1 MRWHHGSWIWIP
13 ILDLATLTTF
23 SRHFQKLALSPI
35 LRRCKY
41 GVANFLTL
49 NAMTHIMRP
58 YKGHCGFRRMHL
70 KGWKTITKLLL
81 FHIHLARLSWVRPFI
96 GNIKAL
102 TTQPRVCTCSS
113 KYIALRRD
121 LISFSQSCWKKYSLK
136 GEIQIRACWIISSEA
151 LSLCSID
158 RNQNNSFCEIPRR
171 RLDLGAWTWVLPL
184 KKEFD

>member
-1 MRWHHGSWIWIP
+1 MWHNGSWIWIP
-13 ILDLATLTTF
+13 TLDFLTMATFL
-23 SRHFQKLALSPI
+23 RNFQKLVLSPI

-49 NAMTHIMRP
+49 TAMTHIMRP

-81 FHIHLARLSWVRPFI
+81 FHIHLARLTWVRPFI

-113 KYIALRRD
+113 KYIASSRFYFFFTILLEEMLSEKRNQMY
-121 LISFSQSCWKKYSLK
+121 LISYTCVLDHIICSL
-136 GEIQIRACWIISSEA
+136 IT
-151 LSLCSID
+151 L
-158 RNQNNSFCEIPRR
+158 RNRPK
-171 RLDLGAWTWVLPL
+171 P
-184 KKEFD
+184 K

>member
-13 ILDLATLTTF
+13 TLDLATLATF
-23 SRHFQKLALSPI
+23 SRRFQKLALSPI

-41 GVANFLTL
+41 GVADFLTL
-49 NAMTHIMRP
+49 TAMTHIMRP

-81 FHIHLARLSWVRPFI
+81 FHIHLARLTWVRPFI

-113 KYIALRRD
+113 KYIASSRFYFFFTILLEEMLSEKRNSD
-121 LISFSQSCWKKYSLK
+121 TCVLDHIIYSL
-136 GEIQIRACWIISSEA
+136 I
-151 LSLCSID
+151 
-158 RNQNNSFCEIPRR
+158 
-171 RLDLGAWTWVLPL
+171 T
-184 KKEFD
+184 